1 MNVEK
6 RAPTK
11 KLGKIEIDATSGD
24 YQQVNEDG
32 SKQKLQKAKI
42 TLDDCLACSGC
53 VTSAES
59 VLINQQSFDEL
70 YKIIENNHKA
80 IQVNSFL
87 PSYFNLFITMKNK

>member
-6 RAPTK
+6 KAPGK

-32 SKQKLQKAKI
+32 SKSKLQKAKI

-70 YKIIENNHKA
+70 YKIIDNNRKA
-80 IQVNSFL
+80 VQVTRYFVSNRSF
-87 PSYFNLFITMKNK
+87 K